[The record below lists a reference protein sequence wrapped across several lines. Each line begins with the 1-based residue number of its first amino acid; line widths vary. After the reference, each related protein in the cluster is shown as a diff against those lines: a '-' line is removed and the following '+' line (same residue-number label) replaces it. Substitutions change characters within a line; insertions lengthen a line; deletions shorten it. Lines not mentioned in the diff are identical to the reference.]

1 MLVKIKMRL
10 DIISQKEHIEPPE
23 QWNAEANEILRSSQG
38 QTFKS
43 WYQVQTEKS
52 ENIDLESYQCDTWD
66 FFRLCEKSL
75 SFIAVP
81 IFICSF
87 LSWRNPAAGRTNQS
101 MAAMAACGWQGPTW
115 AQGAGPFRLRCRLT
129 KCGRRTRSARSES
142 LRWTGFRAT
151 TTTTCWCRT
160 CRICRRNRIRSSF
173 LREPAE
179 KVKVTKKT
187 FCF

>member
-10 DIISQKEHIEPPE
+10 DFISQKNTLSHLS
-23 QWNAEANEILRSSQG
+23 NETRRQTRFLNHLRVKRSSLDIKYKQRSLR
-38 QTFKS
+38 TS
-43 WYQVQTEKS
+43 IS
-52 ENIDLESYQCDTWD
+52 NLIRSDTWD

-115 AQGAGPFRLRCRLT
+115 AQGAGPFHLPCRPT
-129 KCGRRTRSARSES
+129 RCGRRTRSARSES

-160 CRICRRNRIRSSF
+160 CRICRRNRIRSFF

-187 FCF
+187 SCF